1 MPSHDGVPLVEARG
15 LQRSFGQARIL
26 RGLDL
31 SLGSGEALLAGIDLR
46 SLGFECTRHV
56 TTEKA
61 LHLVLTRR

>member
-31 SLGSGEALLAGIDLR
+31 SLGSGEALAIIDGLM
-46 SLGFECTRHV
+46 
-56 TTEKA
+56 
-61 LHLVLTRR
+61 RRKG